1 MKLINMSEDKQSF
14 WICAISGLK
23 KYNIKEI
30 LLCKHGKTADHSGK
44 EYNYVEYKIRVLV
57 NKFGTYRT
65 YTVWHVTKKD
75 AWYIKDNCAELLE
88 NPELFANKYQ
98 YL

>member
-44 EYNYVEYKIRVLV
+44 EYNYVEYKIKV
-57 NKFGTYRT
+57 
-65 YTVWHVTKKD
+65 
-75 AWYIKDNCAELLE
+75 
-88 NPELFANKYQ
+88 
-98 YL
+98 

>member
-1 MKLINMSEDKQSF
+1 MSEDKQSF

-44 EYNYVEYKIRVLV
+44 EYNYVEYKIKISL
-57 NKFGTYRT
+57 NIHNSIF
-65 YTVWHVTKKD
+65 KD
-75 AWYIKDNCAELLE
+75 
-88 NPELFANKYQ
+88 
-98 YL
+98 